1 MGKDKTSWLFD
12 ETDNDTGDD
21 LGLGDESTG
30 VFTESMQHSGD
41 APTHAYLGFGENEAE
56 TQFVPSTDKTEIYH
70 GGVAGKY
77 SEKAEF
83 DDMVDPIVGW
93 FVVVQGPGI
102 GQSVNLGSGMNT
114 IGRDPDERVA
124 LPFGDTLISSKDHVR
139 VIYDDES
146 REFLIAPGSGSNVTK
161 IGTKIVATPQPLENY
176 SLIRLSKQTHVR
188 FVAFCNEDFDWSD
201 VAENTDQK

>member
-12 ETDNDTGDD
+12 ETDNDTDD
-21 LGLGDESTG
+21 ELGLGDESTG
-30 VFTESMQHSGD
+30 VFTESIQGGGD
-41 APTHAYLGFGENEAE
+41 GHTRAYPGFGENDVE
-56 TQFVPSTDKTEIYH
+56 TQFVQSTDKTEIYH

-83 DDMVDPIVGW
+83 DEMVDPIVGW

-114 IGRDPDERVA
+114 IGRDPDERVS

-146 REFLIAPGSGSNVTK
+146 REFLIVPGSGSNVTK

-188 FVAFCNEDFDWSD
+188 FVAFCNEGFDWSD
-201 VAENTDQK
+201 VAENTDKK